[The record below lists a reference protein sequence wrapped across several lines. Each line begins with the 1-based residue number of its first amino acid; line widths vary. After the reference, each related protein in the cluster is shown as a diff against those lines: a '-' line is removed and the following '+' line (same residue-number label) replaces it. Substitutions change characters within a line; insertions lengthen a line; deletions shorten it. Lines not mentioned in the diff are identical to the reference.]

1 MRFLFFG
8 DVFGKPGRQIIMDN
22 LQKLRDEFRID
33 VSLMNCE
40 NLASGRGVTQKTASP
55 LFMIGIDAFTSGNH
69 LWDRKQSIE
78 YIQSEPR
85 IVKPL
90 NFPHDAAGSS
100 HYIIDKG
107 GIRICVLTL
116 VGQAFMAGADLPIQ
130 SLGKALPGFQRE
142 SDIIVVDFHAE
153 STAEKRAMG
162 LCYDGEIQAL
172 VGTHTHIQTAD
183 EEILPGGTAYIT
195 DVGMTGPHDSV
206 IGVKK
211 EIILEKMR
219 TGMPVQYEVAESGL
233 MINAVVFEIDEA
245 TGRAVSI
252 ERVRRSVH

>member
-8 DVFGKPGRQIIMDN
+8 DVFGKPGRRVVMNN
-22 LQKLRDEFRID
+22 LHKLRDEFRID
-33 VSLMNCE
+33 VSIMNCE

-55 LFMIGIDAFTSGNH
+55 LFDIGIDAFTSGNH
-69 LWDRKQSIE
+69 LWDRKQSID
-78 YIQSEPR
+78 YLHSEPR

-90 NFPHDAAGSS
+90 NFPCDAAGSS

-116 VGQAFMAGADLPIQ
+116 VGQAFMTGADLPFQ
-130 SLGKALPGFQRE
+130 SLSRALPGFQRE
-142 SDIIVVDFHAE
+142 SDMIVVDFHAE
-153 STAEKRAMG
+153 STAEKRALG
-162 LCYDGEIQAL
+162 LYFDGQIQAVL
-172 VGTHTHIQTAD
+172 GTHTHIQTAD
-183 EEILPGGTAYIT
+183 EEILPNGTAYIT

-219 TGMPVQYEVAESGL
+219 TGMPVLYEVAESGL
-233 MINAVVFEIDEA
+233 QINAVVFEIDDS
-245 TGRAVSI
+245 TGKAVSI
-252 ERVRRSVH
+252 QRVRRSVV